1 MQVVNKFYTPLA
13 YKSRKNLIKAGKLMT
28 FQELFIINLK
38 DFRKSHKISQAK
50 LAEMCDS
57 SQAYIA
63 EIEVG
68 KKFPSPDMIEKIA
81 SAFNIESF
89 YLFQNNITIHTRLL
103 TPLQRKEIINKIHE
117 ATIKIIN
124 HY

>member
-1 MQVVNKFYTPLA
+1 
-13 YKSRKNLIKAGKLMT
+13 MT
-28 FQELFIINLK
+28 FQELFIMNLK

-50 LAEMCDS
+50 LAEMCES

-81 SAFNIESF
+81 LAFNIES
-89 YLFQNNITIHTRLL
+89 YCLFQNNAKIDIRIL
-103 TPLQRKEIINKIHE
+103 TPLQRLEIIEKI
-117 ATIKIIN
+117 AKIIN

>member
-1 MQVVNKFYTPLA
+1 
-13 YKSRKNLIKAGKLMT
+13 MT

-38 DFRKSHKISQAK
+38 DFRKLRKISQAK
-50 LAEMCDS
+50 LAEICDS

-81 SAFNIESF
+81 SALKVES
-89 YLFQNNITIHTRLL
+89 YCLFQNKVSSKIRIL
-103 TPLQRKEIINKIHE
+103 TPLQRQEIISKIHE
-117 ATIKIIN
+117 AASKIVN

>member
-1 MQVVNKFYTPLA
+1 
-13 YKSRKNLIKAGKLMT
+13 MT

-38 DFRKSHKISQAK
+38 DYRKYHKISQAK
-50 LAEMCDS
+50 LAELCES

-68 KKFPSPDMIEKIA
+68 RKFPSPDMIEKIA
-81 SAFNIESF
+81 SAFNIESYF
-89 YLFQNNITIHTRLL
+89 LFQNNAAIYTRLL
-103 TPLQRKEIINKIHE
+103 TPLQKQEIIEKIHE
-117 ATIKIIN
+117 AASKAIN

>member
-1 MQVVNKFYTPLA
+1 
-13 YKSRKNLIKAGKLMT
+13 MT

-38 DFRKSHKISQAK
+38 DYRKSRRISQAK
-50 LAEMCDS
+50 LAEMCGS

-81 SAFNIESF
+81 SAFNVESYF
-89 YLFQNNITIHTRLL
+89 LFQNNAAIDTRLL
-103 TPLQRKEIINKIHE
+103 TPLQKQEIVYRIHE
-117 ATIKIIN
+117 AVLKIIN

>member
-1 MQVVNKFYTPLA
+1 
-13 YKSRKNLIKAGKLMT
+13 MT

-38 DFRKSHKISQAK
+38 DFRKSRKISQAK
-50 LAEMCDS
+50 LAEMCES

-81 SAFNIESF
+81 SALEIESY
-89 YLFQNNITIHTRLL
+89 YLFQNTAITDNRVL
-103 TPLQRKEIINKIHE
+103 TPLKREEIANKIFDL
-117 ATIKIIN
+117 TTKIIN
-124 HY
+124 QY

>member
-1 MQVVNKFYTPLA
+1 
-13 YKSRKNLIKAGKLMT
+13 MT

-38 DFRKSHKISQAK
+38 DYRKSYKISQAK
-50 LAEMCDS
+50 LAELCES

-81 SAFNIESF
+81 TAFNIESY
-89 YLFQNNITIHTRLL
+89 YLFQNNSTIDVRTL
-103 TPLQRKEIINKIHE
+103 TPSQKQEIINKVS
-117 ATIKIIN
+117 KIIN

>member
-1 MQVVNKFYTPLA
+1 L
-13 YKSRKNLIKAGKLMT
+13 T

-50 LAEMCDS
+50 LAEMCES

-81 SAFNIESF
+81 LAFNIES
-89 YLFQNNITIHTRLL
+89 YCLFQNNAKIDIRIL
-103 TPLQRKEIINKIHE
+103 TPLQRLEIIEKI
-117 ATIKIIN
+117 AKIIN

>member
-1 MQVVNKFYTPLA
+1 
-13 YKSRKNLIKAGKLMT
+13 MT

-38 DFRKSHKISQAK
+38 DYRKSHKISQAK
-50 LAEMCDS
+50 LAEMCES

-81 SAFNIESF
+81 SAFNIES
-89 YLFQNNITIHTRLL
+89 YCLFQNNAAIDTRLL
-103 TPLQRKEIINKIHE
+103 TPLQKQEIIEKIHE
-117 ATIKIIN
+117 AALKVIN

>member
-1 MQVVNKFYTPLA
+1 
-13 YKSRKNLIKAGKLMT
+13 MT
-28 FQELFIINLK
+28 FQELFISNLK
-38 DFRKSHKISQAK
+38 DFRKLHKFSQAK
-50 LAEMCDS
+50 LAEICES

-81 SAFNIESF
+81 SALEIES
-89 YLFQNNITIHTRLL
+89 YRLFQNNAATDNIRPLTLL
-103 TPLQRKEIINKIHE
+103 QKQEIINKIQE
-117 ATIKIIN
+117 AASKIIN

>member
-1 MQVVNKFYTPLA
+1 
-13 YKSRKNLIKAGKLMT
+13 MT

-50 LAEMCDS
+50 LAEMCES

-68 KKFPSPDMIEKIA
+68 KKFPSPEMIEKIA
-81 SAFNIESF
+81 SALEVES
-89 YLFQNNITIHTRLL
+89 YCLFQNKISTDIRIL
-103 TPLQRKEIINKIHE
+103 TPLQRNEIISKINE
-117 ATIKIIN
+117 AASKIIN
-124 HY
+124 DY